1 MKNLLFLFLSLSILL
16 SCTNQKPVNK
26 YDLSISQHKLKVQIN
41 QAKHLVS
48 VEDHFIFQ
56 SAKAGVSL
64 SFLIHKNAQL
74 QQVEFAGQ
82 KVDYQLNEQFAPR
95 TFGAKLI
102 ENLEDEEDYK
112 NAAELK
118 INLPAPVKTGEIFL
132 KYTLTATDSVEKAA
146 FSHEYLAYQ
155 VNGFVGEK
163 GVFLSPSYYWYAE
176 APGSQPQFDL
186 DVTIPENLYIVTQ
199 GKLIGDSVSDGLR
212 QIIWKVEY
220 PTDGIHLVG
229 SHYEI
234 QQAKYKDID
243 IYTYFFPETQELAPS
258 YLQACQR
265 YLAMYEKMIGPYP
278 FSKFA
283 VVENFFPTGYGMPSY
298 TLLGSTIIR
307 LPFII
312 YTSLGHEITH
322 NWWGNS
328 VYVDY
333 DRGNW
338 CEGLTTYFADYH
350 YKEMK
355 SPEEAMRYRRDIDRD
370 FTVFVK
376 EGKDF
381 PLNQFKAR
389 TETSS
394 RAIGYG
400 KSAMVFHQLRRIIG
414 DSLFYQSFK
423 QFYRQYKFQRVSWP
437 EIQKVVEQVSG
448 QKLDWFFKQWIQRE
462 GAPQIRLKNIQYTE
476 GQVSFTLEQN
486 QPVYRLYL
494 PVRLKI
500 DDNISTQYFWLN
512 KQKQI
517 FRLPAKTKPQELA
530 VDPEFDVF
538 RKLDK
543 RETVPSLA
551 EVFAHNDAIY
561 VLPDKCSPKQLQ
573 VYRKLAETMAQGEE
587 KAPIKMANE
596 ITAEERQQ
604 KSFYLFGLP
613 SENSLWNQ
621 LEVTPLKEVKIS
633 GDSILVKGKMSPG
646 TDDLV
651 ALTFRDAKNLER
663 NYCLIT
669 VGTGG
674 KTGRVGSLIEHYG
687 KYSYLVFHN
696 GKNALKGIYSASSS
710 PLIYKF

>member
-1 MKNLLFLFLSLSILL
+1 MKNLLFLFLSLGILL
-16 SCTNQKPVNK
+16 SCTSRKTANQ
-26 YDLSISQHKLKVQIN
+26 YTLSISQHKLKVHIDPEN
-41 QAKHLVS
+41 HLLSVS
-48 VEDHFIFQ
+48 DHFNFQ
-56 SAKAGVSL
+56 AEQASDSL

-74 QQVEFAGQ
+74 QQVEYAGQ
-82 KVDYQLNEQFAPR
+82 KLEYRLNQQFSPQK
-95 TFGAKLI
+95 FGEKLT
-102 ENLEDEEDYK
+102 ENLEDTEDYK

-118 INLPAPVKTGEIFL
+118 IHLPAPAKSGEIFL
-132 KYTLTATDSVEKAA
+132 KYNLIASDSVEKAA
-146 FSHEYLAYQ
+146 FSREYLAYQ
-155 VNGFVGEK
+155 VKGFVGEK

-176 APGSQPQFDL
+176 APGNQPQFNL
-186 DVTIPENLYIVTQ
+186 EVTLPENLYIVTQ
-199 GKLIGDSVSDGLR
+199 GRLAGDSVSDGVR
-212 QIIWKVEY
+212 RVTWKVDY

-234 QQAKYKDID
+234 QQAKYKDIG

-265 YLAMYEKMIGPYP
+265 YLAMYEKLIGPYP

-298 TLLGSTIIR
+298 TLLGSMIIR

-376 EGKDF
+376 ESKDF
-381 PLNQFKAR
+381 PLSRFKAR

-414 DSLFYQSFK
+414 DSLFYRSFQ

-437 EIQKVVEQVSG
+437 EIRNVVEQVSG
-448 QKLDWFFKQWIQRE
+448 QTFGWFFDQWVQRE
-462 GAPQIRLKNIQYTE
+462 GAPQIQLGDVKFSDGT
-476 GQVSFTLEQN
+476 VSFVLQQT
-486 QPVYRLYL
+486 QPLYRLYL
-494 PVRLKI
+494 PVRVKI
-500 DDNISTQYFWLN
+500 GSESLTRYFWFD
-512 KQKQI
+512 KQKQS
-517 FRLPAKTKPQELA
+517 FSLPANAKPQELA
-530 VDPEFDVF
+530 IDPEFDVF

-551 EVFAHNDAIY
+551 EMFAHDDAIY
-561 VLPDKCSPKQLQ
+561 VLPDHCSPKQLK
-573 VYRKLAETMAQGEE
+573 VYRRLAETMVEGEE
-587 KAPIKMANE
+587 HAAIKTANE
-596 ITAEERQQ
+596 VTPQEQQQ

-613 SENSLWNQ
+613 AENSLWQQ
-621 LEVTPLKEVKIS
+621 LSAAAQSEVKVS
-633 GDSILVKGKMSPG
+633 ESSILMEGKTLPG
-646 TDDLV
+646 RDDLV
-651 ALTFRDAKNLER
+651 AVTLRDAKNLER
-663 NYCLIT
+663 NYCLIA

-674 KTGRVGSLIEHYG
+674 KIGRVGSLIKHYG
-687 KYSYLVFHN
+687 KYSYLAFHN
-696 GKNALKGIYSASSS
+696 GRNSLKGIYRASSS